1 MVPRTDPQSNTDPHT
16 EEKDHRMSL
25 VLKKEDGPADLPGV
39 TGLHVGLSWDTS
51 TGGAGAVLGK
61 LRELKGTN
69 LDLLA
74 YAMQGAKPVSYAGLD
89 NQDPEPGIHHTG
101 DNKTGKADG
110 DDELVQIDFT
120 KVPAEITSIVFG
132 AAAFQRGTSF
142 GKAKNVKIRVY
153 DATGGS
159 PSEVAVIRPSLAST
173 ANFMGV
179 CRAYRSAD
187 DPGVWKFEVIETTG
201 NITQGKPES
210 LLRAAMGTVP
220 TTR

>member
-1 MVPRTDPQSNTDPHT
+1 MS
-16 EEKDHRMSL
+16 MSL
-25 VLKKEDGPADLPGV
+25 SKADGPADLPGV
-39 TGLHVGLSWDTS
+39 TGLHIGLSWDTS
-51 TGGAGAVLGK
+51 TGGAGALLGK

-74 YAMQGAKPVSYAGLD
+74 YAMQGDKPVSYAGLD

-110 DDELVQIDFT
+110 DDELVQVDFT

-132 AAAFQRGTSF
+132 AAAFQKGTSF

-159 PSEVAVIRPSLAST
+159 PTEVAVVRPSLLGN
-173 ANFMGV
+173 ANFIGV
-179 CRAYRSAD
+179 AKATRRSGAA
-187 DPGVWKFEVIETTG
+187 GWSFEVIDKTG
-201 NITQGKPES
+201 TITQGKPDS
-210 LLRAAMGTVP
+210 LLRAAVGM
-220 TTR
+220 